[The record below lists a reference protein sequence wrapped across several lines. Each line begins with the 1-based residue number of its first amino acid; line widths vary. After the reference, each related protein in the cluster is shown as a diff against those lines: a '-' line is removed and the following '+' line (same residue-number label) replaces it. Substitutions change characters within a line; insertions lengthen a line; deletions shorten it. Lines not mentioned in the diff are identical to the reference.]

1 MQNYDALGKSRGIV
15 AFATNTNVTDY
26 VSIANR
32 TVKLASTILGLPY
45 TIITDSETA
54 TGTRFDPDLGQF
66 VEWKNFNRHMAYDLS
81 PYNETLV
88 IDVDY
93 VIQDNT
99 LNHIFDLKFDY
110 LLMKSARSINDEL
123 IDPCMGKYGLPF
135 VWATVFAFRKTARA
149 KMFFDLVDRIEQHY
163 GYYREIFNIEARNY
177 RNDYAFA
184 MADVILNGFQLSQT
198 GIPGPMLNIPQT
210 VTQITRQGDLVI
222 VKDRD
227 RSYVIPPMNMHV
239 MSKAYLQSKDFER
252 FVNES
257 A

>member
-1 MQNYDALGKSRGIV
+1 
-15 AFATNTNVTDY
+15 
-26 VSIANR
+26 
-32 TVKLASTILGLPY
+32 
-45 TIITDSETA
+45 
-54 TGTRFDPDLGQF
+54 
-66 VEWKNFNRHMAYDLS
+66 
-81 PYNETLV
+81 
-88 IDVDY
+88 
-93 VIQDNT
+93 
-99 LNHIFDLKFDY
+99 
-110 LLMKSARSINDEL
+110 MKSARSINDEL

-149 KMFFDLVDRIEQHY
+149 KMFFDLIDRIEQHY

-184 MADVILNGFQLSQT
+184 MADIILNGFQLSQT

>member
-1 MQNYDALGKSRGIV
+1 MQNYDVSEKSRGIV
-15 AFATNTNVTDY
+15 AFATNTDVTDY

-32 TVKLASTILGLPY
+32 TVKLASEKLGLPY
-45 TIITDSETA
+45 TVITHSKTV
-54 TGTRFDPDLGQF
+54 TGTRFDPDLGRF

-93 VIQDNT
+93 VIQDNS
-99 LNHIFDLKFDY
+99 LNHIFDLEFDY
-110 LLMKSARSINDEL
+110 LLMRSARSINNEP
-123 IDPCMGKYGLPF
+123 IDPCMGKHGLPF

-149 KMFFDLVDRIEQHY
+149 KMFFDLVDRVEENY

-184 MADVILNGFQLSQT
+184 IADVVLNGFRIIQDS
-198 GIPGPMLNIPQT
+198 IPGPMLNIPQT
-210 VTQITRQGDLVI
+210 VTHITRHGDLVV